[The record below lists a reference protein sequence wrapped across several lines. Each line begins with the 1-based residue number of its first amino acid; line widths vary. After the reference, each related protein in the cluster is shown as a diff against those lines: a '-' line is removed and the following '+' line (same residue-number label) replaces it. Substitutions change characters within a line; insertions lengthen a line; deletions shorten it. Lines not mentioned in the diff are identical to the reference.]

1 MLLMMSLAGV
11 ALLGCADEENG
22 PQTQYGYV
30 QFKVGQAVTRSL
42 DRLESLAEAKKV
54 KVLLQYDG
62 HIIEQTLLLNA
73 FNEESA
79 EYGLRSDK
87 LRLLAG
93 EYSLIGY
100 VLYNQLDQE
109 IQHRDIEDC
118 LFEIVPGGLHVQH
131 ISPDV
136 VERGRVSFKLV
147 KEWKLTRGVGGDG
160 NYPFTDI
167 RTVDI
172 TVQHLFT
179 KELTTFDKIPV
190 KYTEDFTPS
199 SVETSYAVCDTLLW
213 LKAGEYRVHHCIT

>member
-1 MLLMMSLAGV
+1 MNRIRIYLMLLMMSLAGV
-11 ALLGCADEENG
+11 ALVGCSEEENEQLG
-22 PQTQYGYV
+22 QYGYV
-30 QFKVGQAVTRSL
+30 QFKVGQATTRAL
-42 DRLESLAEAKKV
+42 GKLESLADAKKV
-54 KVLLQYDG
+54 KVVLKYNNST
-62 HIIEQTLLLNA
+62 IEQTLLLNA
-73 FNEESA
+73 YNDENA

-93 EYSLIGY
+93 EYRLLNY
-100 VLYNQLDQE
+100 TLYDKLDRE
-109 IQHRDIEDC
+109 IQKKDVEDG
-118 LFEIVPGGLHVQH
+118 LFAIVAGGLHVQH

-147 KEWKLTRGVGGDG
+147 KEWMQTRGVGGDG

-190 KYTEDFTPS
+190 S
-199 SVETSYAVCDTLLW
+199 
-213 LKAGEYRVHHCIT
+213 I